1 MNGYINIRKIYNDKN
16 SGGAF
21 KQWAKGISQAKG
33 DYIWI
38 AEADDYCSKKMLDT
52 LLKPII
58 KENDIYISYVDTAF
72 TDKKG
77 NIFLKSIKPEIDIMK
92 TGHWDKSYVNDGI
105 DEINNYTF
113 LNNTIANVSSCLIKK
128 DEYRDVYEEAGQY
141 KQSGDWIF
149 YINIM
154 SKGKVAYTDKVMN
167 YYRVHDTQITS
178 QMNKQK
184 HFDEIQKV
192 YKYISDKFGENNFQK
207 EKRIQRGEFLKRVWH
222 LNM

>member
-1 MNGYINIRKIYNDKN
+1 
-16 SGGAF
+16 
-21 KQWAKGISQAKG
+21 
-33 DYIWI
+33 
-38 AEADDYCSKKMLDT
+38 MLNQ
-52 LLKPII
+52 LLKPI
-58 KENDIYISYVDTAF
+58 KRDNQVYISYVDTAF

-92 TGHWDKSYVNDGI
+92 TGHWDSNYINDGVN
-105 DEINNYTF
+105 EINNYTF

-128 DEYRDVYEEAGQY
+128 DDYTEVYEEAGNY

-178 QMNKQK
+178 NMDKQK

-192 YKYISDKFGENNFQK
+192 YKYISDKFGENDFQI
-207 EKRIQRGEFLKRVWH
+207 EKRNQREEFLKKVWN
-222 LNM
+222 LES

>member
-1 MNGYINIRKIYNDKN
+1 
-16 SGGAF
+16 
-21 KQWAKGISQAKG
+21 
-33 DYIWI
+33 
-38 AEADDYCSKKMLDT
+38 
-52 LLKPII
+52 
-58 KENDIYISYVDTAF
+58 
-72 TDKKG
+72 
-77 NIFLKSIKPEIDIMK
+77 
-92 TGHWDKSYVNDGI
+92 
-105 DEINNYTF
+105 
-113 LNNTIANVSSCLIKK
+113 
-128 DEYRDVYEEAGQY
+128 
-141 KQSGDWIF
+141 
-149 YINIM
+149 M